1 MDKVPSLGIK
11 YQNLV
16 FFLGLFFAIIG
27 FFLVAKSAFI
37 FLSFFAVKKG
47 FLNLLIN
54 SLAYML
60 SGFTILV
67 AGMAWYRVV
76 RDPVGYFREI
86 QSWNINKL
94 SRHQMH
100 IIIPLVGWI
109 FFFFYLS
116 IYPSGGFVLDGDSML
131 VLLLSAF
138 LFTGHLPIIFQ
149 YKKKVE
155 SYRRRRE

>member
-11 YQNLV
+11 HQNLV
-16 FFLGLFFAIIG
+16 FFMGIFFAIVG
-27 FFLVAKSAFI
+27 FFLMAKSALI

-54 SLAYML
+54 SLAYLL
-60 SGFTILV
+60 SGLTILIAGV
-67 AGMAWYRVV
+67 AWFRVAK
-76 RDPVGYFREI
+76 DPVGYFREI
-86 QSWNINKL
+86 RSWNINKL
-94 SRHQMH
+94 SRYQLH
-100 IIIPLVGWI
+100 IVVPLVGWI

-116 IYPSGGFVLDGDSML
+116 IYPSGGFFLDGDTML